1 MAIEAVLKGGGGVWG
16 QLVRFAISGGIVTL
30 LGVGTYWMTATFL
43 DIAPLVANILG
54 YVVAMASGYVMHSRF
69 SFAGHGRR
77 DNLARTTSRFV
88 AVSLVSLA
96 LNSFWVWLMTDAL
109 GGETWWPTPLMLFVT
124 PLVTFSLNRRWVFGG

>member
-1 MAIEAVLKGGGGVWG
+1 MAIEAVLKGGGMWG

-30 LGVGTYWMTATFL
+30 LGVGTYWITADAL
-43 DIAPLVANILG
+43 DIPHLVANFLG
-54 YVVAMASGYVMHSRF
+54 YVVAMGTGYVMHSRF

-109 GGETWWPTPLMLFVT
+109 RGETWWPTPLMLFVT
-124 PLVTFSLNRRWVFGG
+124 PLVTFSLNRRWVFGE